1 MSFFLLIIFA
11 MPVGDVLWWW
21 WADRWLRPLR
31 RAKLYRVLLALF
43 VAVQL
48 LGFGIVIGS
57 RFIGARVALPAGPLA
72 VIYVWHIVVLS
83 AIALAMLL
91 ASLVHLACKLLA
103 RRRRPLSEPKSG
115 TPQQSGPSRRE
126 VIAAAAAAA
135 VPPLV
140 AGGLVTKALTQL
152 GDFRINRMT
161 IPLRDLPAD
170 LDGLTIAHVSDV
182 HLGRFTHDK
191 SLSQIADATNALR
204 ADLVMLTGD
213 LLDFSISDLGA
224 GIDFVR
230 KLDPRSGLF
239 MIEGNHD
246 LFDDRDAFESR
257 VLTAGIPLLL
267 NTSQDV
273 RVRGIDVQVLGI
285 KWGGPRRAGAD
296 PRARLRGGM
305 WELHTADT
313 LAQLRTD
320 PGLFPILLAHH
331 PHAFD
336 LAAEKRVPL
345 TLAGHTHGGQ
355 LMLTRSLGAGSLMFK
370 YWSGLY
376 RKTDAMRDSA
386 LVVSNGVGN
395 WFPLRINA
403 PAEIVQVTLRRA

>member
-1 MSFFLLIIFA
+1 
-11 MPVGDVLWWW
+11 MPVADLLWWW

-31 RAKLYRVLLALF
+31 RAKLWRGLLAAL
-43 VAVQL
+43 VAL
-48 LGFGIVIGS
+48 LLVGFATVIGG
-57 RFIGARVALPAGPLA
+57 RFIGMHSPLPAGPLA
-72 VIYVWHIVVLS
+72 VAYVWHIVVLP

-91 ASLVHLACKLLA
+91 AGLVHVAFRA
-103 RRRRPLSEPKSG
+103 VRRRQSLQTDVAPEPQ
-115 TPQQSGPSRRE
+115 PQTGPSRRE
-126 VIAAAAAAA
+126 VIAAAAVAV
-135 VPPLV
+135 VPPLF
-140 AGGLVTKALTQL
+140 AGGMVTKALSQL
-152 GDFRINRMT
+152 DDFRINRMT

-182 HLGRFTHDK
+182 HLGRFTRAK
-191 SLSQIADATNALR
+191 SLAQIADATNALR

-230 KLDPRSGLF
+230 SLDPRSGLF

-246 LFDDRDAFESR
+246 LFEDRDAFEQR
-257 VLTAGIPLLL
+257 VQAAGIPLLL
-267 NTSQDV
+267 NDAKTA
-273 RVRGIDVQVLGI
+273 RVHGIDVQVLGI

-296 PRARLRGGM
+296 GAARLRGGM

-313 LAQLRTD
+313 LSQLRTD
-320 PGLFPILLAHH
+320 PGAFPILLAHH

-336 LAAEKRVPL
+336 LAAEKYVPL

-355 LMLTRSLGAGSLMFK
+355 LMLTRTVGAGSLMFK

-376 RKTDAMRDSA
+376 RKQDATRDSA

-403 PAEIVQVTLRRA
+403 PAEIVHITLRRA